1 MYIIV
6 INEFMNTLQL
16 SRIYLSAILL
26 FTTLSFSLS
35 AYADEQKSAD
45 RQCVVL
51 LHGLARTSHSMEK
64 MEQEILRQGFVTANI
79 DYPSRTMKI
88 EQLAELAVSAGV
100 ESCRSQNAHVVHFV
114 SHSLGGILVRYYL
127 SQNELPELG
136 KVVMLAPPN
145 QGSLIADTFRNEQ
158 WFKWLTGPA
167 GQQLGTD
174 KHGIPGLLSA
184 VDYPTGV
191 IAGNDHNPVDN
202 WMAEIIPGE
211 DDGKVAVESAKLDG
225 MADFIVLPSSHIT
238 IMKDDAVIEQSIYFL
253 QRGHFSHGP

>member
-1 MYIIV
+1 MYMAS
-6 INEFMNTLQL
+6 FKLLFSTLQM
-16 SRIYLSAILL
+16 SRISLSAILL
-26 FTTLSFSLS
+26 LTALSISLS
-35 AYADEQKSAD
+35 VRADEQGIAG

-64 MEQEILRQGFVTANI
+64 MEQEMLRQGFVTANI

-88 EQLAELAVSAGV
+88 EDLAELAVSAGV
-100 ESCRSQNAHVVHFV
+100 ERCRSQKADVVHFV
-114 SHSLGGILVRYYL
+114 THSLGGILVRFYL
-127 SQNELPELG
+127 TENDLPELG
-136 KVVMLAPPN
+136 RVVMLAPPN

-167 GQQLGTD
+167 GQQLGSD
-174 KHGIPGLLSA
+174 KDGITGLLSA

-191 IAGNDHNPVDN
+191 IAGNEHNPVDN

-211 DDGKVAVESAKLDG
+211 DDGKVAVESAKLGG

-238 IMKDDAVIEQSIYFL
+238 IMKDDAVIEQSLNFL
-253 QRGHFSHGP
+253 QRGHFNHEP